1 MYKRFGKRLLD
12 IVFCVCGL
20 LILSPV
26 LLILFILVRIRLGS
40 PVIFSQER
48 PGRGCQLFRLF
59 KFRSM
64 TDAKDESGN
73 LLPDSERLTSFG
85 KSLRAA
91 SLDELPELWNIIKGD
106 MSLVGPRPLLVR
118 YLPLYSAEQ
127 MRRHDVRPG
136 LTGHAQVNGRNAI
149 SWQEK
154 FVLDCWYVDNVS
166 FWLDLKIIFATFL
179 KVVSRSGISSESSDT
194 MEPFLGNSESG
205 IRNSESSD

>member
-1 MYKRFGKRLLD
+1 MYRGVFKRIFD
-12 IVFCVCGL
+12 IVCSFFGL

-26 LLILFILVRIRLGS
+26 FFVVAVLVRLKLGA

-48 PGRGCQLFRLF
+48 PGLKGKLFRLY

-64 TDAKDESGN
+64 TDRKDENGG

-85 KSLRAA
+85 KMLRAT
-91 SLDELPELWNIIKGD
+91 SLDELPELWNILRGD
-106 MSLVGPRPLLVR
+106 MSVVGPRPLLVQ

-149 SWQEK
+149 SWPDK
-154 FVLDCWYVDNVS
+154 FRLDCWYVDNLG
-166 FWLDLKIIFATFL
+166 FWLDVRIIFSTFA
-179 KVVSRSGISSESSDT
+179 KVVSRSGISSSTSDT
-194 MEPFLGNSESG
+194 MEFFTGN
-205 IRNSESSD
+205 D

>member
-1 MYKRFGKRLLD
+1 LYRGVFKRVFD
-12 IVFCVCGL
+12 IVCSFFGL

-26 LLILFILVRIRLGS
+26 FFVVAVLVRLKLGA

-48 PGRGCQLFRLF
+48 PGLKGKLFRLY

-64 TDAKDESGN
+64 TDRKDENGG

-85 KSLRAA
+85 KMLRAT
-91 SLDELPELWNIIKGD
+91 SLDELPELWNILRGD
-106 MSLVGPRPLLVR
+106 MSVVGPRPLLVQ

-149 SWQEK
+149 SWPDK
-154 FVLDCWYVDNVS
+154 FRLDCWYVDNLG
-166 FWLDLKIIFATFL
+166 FWLDVRIIFSTFA
-179 KVVSRSGISSESSDT
+179 KVVSRSGISSSTSDT
-194 MEPFLGNSESG
+194 MEFFTGN
-205 IRNSESSD
+205 D